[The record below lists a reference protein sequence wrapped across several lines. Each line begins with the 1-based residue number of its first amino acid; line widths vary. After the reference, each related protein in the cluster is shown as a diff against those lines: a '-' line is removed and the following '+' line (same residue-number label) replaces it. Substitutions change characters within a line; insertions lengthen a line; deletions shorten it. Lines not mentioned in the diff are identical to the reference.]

1 MPLELRLMSQRM
13 DSHEQEDDRRFHD
26 GQTAFTKFETAV
38 WGKFSSI
45 EAKIDRFDN
54 KLWAIVVLVAVG
66 VITGV
71 VKMVMGH

>member
-13 DSHEQEDDRRFHD
+13 DSHEQEDDRRFTE
-26 GQTAFTKFETAV
+26 GQATFTKFETAV
-38 WGKFSSI
+38 WAKFTSI
-45 EAKIDRFDN
+45 ENKIDRFDN

-66 VITGV
+66 VITGI